1 LKYILRNVV
10 NFWCFFA
17 KREVKLKVVVIDD
30 DSYDRKVICDSLTKE
45 GYDVIEA
52 ENGLSGLEAIQNE
65 SPDLIICDVRMPEM
79 DGDELLERVRNSNN
93 GMGIIP
99 FIFISGFTN
108 GEQKINRLKK
118 GADNFLEK
126 PVDLELLS
134 ACVKSNLIGMERVS
148 NYMKN
153 QLDSI
158 AKAMSNVFDQGIVI
172 EKNQLQEK
180 ETPQN
185 SSVDNYVEMIISAL
199 QSVQLKGEYFP
210 EASNGHISRLDYMN
224 FFLAEYEKRKVLAN
238 TTNGEDLSWL
248 LIFQVAK
255 AQVQGNKLPM
265 SDLYLSA
272 PSAKSTIN
280 ARINSLIER
289 NIFIK
294 EHDVTDGRRQL
305 ISLSDKFHSDLLK
318 HIDASVY
325 MIKQKVT

>member
-1 LKYILRNVV
+1 M
-10 NFWCFFA
+10 
-17 KREVKLKVVVIDD
+17 KLKVVVIDD
-30 DSYDRKVICDSLTKE
+30 DAYDRKVICDSLTKE
-45 GYDVIEA
+45 GYEVIEA
-52 ENGLSGLEAIQNE
+52 ENGLSGLEAIREEN
-65 SPDLIICDVRMPEM
+65 PDLIICDVRMPQM
-79 DGDELLERVRNSNN
+79 DGDELLETLRNSNN

-158 AKAMSNVFDQGIVI
+158 TKAMADVFDQDIVI
-172 EKNQLQEK
+172 EQAQNEEK
-180 ETPQN
+180 ETSQN

-199 QSVQLKGEYFP
+199 KNVQLKSDRFP
-210 EASNGHISRLDYMN
+210 EASNGQVSRLDYMD

-248 LIFQVAK
+248 LILQVAK

-280 ARINSLIER
+280 ARINSLIELS
-289 NIFIK
+289 IFIK

-318 HIDASVY
+318 HIDTSLKL
-325 MIKQKVT
+325 IQDKVL

>member
-1 LKYILRNVV
+1 MI
-10 NFWCFFA
+10 FA
-17 KREVKLKVVVIDD
+17 KQEVKLKVVLIDD
-30 DSYDRKVICDSLTKE
+30 DAYDRHVICESLRKE
-45 GYDVIEA
+45 GYEVIEA
-52 ENGLSGLEAIQNE
+52 ENGISGLEIIQKE

-79 DGDELLERVRNSNN
+79 DGDELLEKVRNSNN
-93 GMGIIP
+93 GIGIIP

-108 GEQKINRLKK
+108 GEQKITRLKK

-148 NYMKN
+148 NYMKH

-158 AKAMSNVFDQGIVI
+158 AKAMSEVLDQELVI
-172 EKNQLQEK
+172 EQPPGDATKK
-180 ETPQN
+180 TQN
-185 SSVDNYVEMIISAL
+185 GSVDNYVEMIISAL
-199 QSVQLKGEYFP
+199 QKLQLKSDHFP
-210 EASNGHISRLDYMN
+210 HVKNGNVSHLDYMN
-224 FFLAEYEKRKVLAN
+224 FFLSEYEKRKFLAN

-255 AQVQGNKLPM
+255 AQVQGEKLPM

-280 ARINSLIER
+280 ARINSLIALS
-289 NIFIK
+289 IFIK
-294 EHDVTDGRRQL
+294 EHDATDGRRQL
-305 ISLSDKFHSDLLK
+305 ISLSDKFHTDLLK
-318 HIDASVY
+318 HIDESVN

>member
-1 LKYILRNVV
+1 M
-10 NFWCFFA
+10 
-17 KREVKLKVVVIDD
+17 KVVVIDD
-30 DSYDRKVICDSLTKE
+30 DAYDRKVICDSLTKE

-52 ENGLSGLEAIQNE
+52 ENGLSGLEIIQKE
-65 SPDLIICDVRMPEM
+65 SPDLIICDVRMPGM
-79 DGDELLERVRNSNN
+79 GGDELLETLRNSNN

-108 GEQKINRLKK
+108 GEQKIIRLKK

-148 NYMKN
+148 NYMKH

-158 AKAMSNVFDQGIVI
+158 AKALPDVFDQKVVI
-172 EKNQLQEK
+172 EQTLDEEK
-180 ETPQN
+180 ERSQ
-185 SSVDNYVEMIISAL
+185 SGSVDNYVEMMVSAL
-199 QSVQLKGEYFP
+199 QNAQLKGDHFP
-210 EASNGHISRLDYMN
+210 DASNGQVSHLDYME
-224 FFLAEYEKRKVLAN
+224 FFLAEYEARKILAN

-280 ARINSLIER
+280 ARINNLIKL
-289 NIFIK
+289 NVFSK

-305 ISLSDKFHSDLLK
+305 ISLSDKFKSDLLT
-318 HIDASVY
+318 HIDMNVKL
-325 MIKQKVT
+325 IQDKVL

>member
-1 LKYILRNVV
+1 
-10 NFWCFFA
+10 
-17 KREVKLKVVVIDD
+17 VKLKVVVIDD
-30 DSYDRKVICDSLTKE
+30 DAYDRQVICDSLTKE

-52 ENGLSGLEAIQNE
+52 ENGLSGLDAIRKE

-79 DGDELLERVRNSNN
+79 DGDELLETLRNSNN

-126 PVDLELLS
+126 PVDLALLS

-158 AKAMSNVFDQGIVI
+158 AKAMSEVLDQEIVTD
-172 EKNQLQEK
+172 QLQGGTK
-180 ETPQN
+180 NNAQN
-185 SSVDNYVEMIISAL
+185 GSVDNYVGMIVSAL
-199 QSVQLKGEYFP
+199 QNFQLKSDHFP
-210 EASNGHISRLDYMN
+210 DAKNGYVSRLDYMN
-224 FFLAEYEKRKVLAN
+224 FFLAEYEKRKTLAD

-255 AQVQGNKLPM
+255 AQVQGEKLPM

-280 ARINSLIER
+280 ARINSLIKL
-289 NIFIK
+289 NIFNK

-305 ISLSDKFHSDLLK
+305 ISLSEKFEFDLLK
-318 HIDASVY
+318 HIDESVN

>member
-1 LKYILRNVV
+1 
-10 NFWCFFA
+10 
-17 KREVKLKVVVIDD
+17 VKLKVVVIDD
-30 DSYDRKVICDSLTKE
+30 DAYDRHVIRKSLTME

-52 ENGLSGLEAIQNE
+52 ENGLAGLDAIRKE

-79 DGDELLERVRNSNN
+79 DGDELLETLRNSKN

-148 NYMKN
+148 NYMKH

-158 AKAMSNVFDQGIVI
+158 AKAMSEILEQDILNEPSQDVVL
-172 EKNQLQEK
+172 KNI
-180 ETPQN
+180 QN
-185 SSVDNYVEMIISAL
+185 ASVDSYVEMIISAL
-199 QSVQLKGEYFP
+199 QKLQLKSDHFP
-210 EASNGHISRLDYMN
+210 DAKNGYVSRLDYMN
-224 FFLAEYEKRKVLAN
+224 FFLAEYQKRKSLAD
-238 TTNGEDLSWL
+238 TANGEDLSWL

-255 AQVQGNKLPM
+255 AQAQGTKLPM

-280 ARINSLIER
+280 ARINNLIGR
-289 NIFIK
+289 SIFNK
-294 EHDVTDGRRQL
+294 AHDETDGRRQL

-318 HIDASVY
+318 HIDASVKL
-325 MIKQKVT
+325 IQERVL

>member
-1 LKYILRNVV
+1 
-10 NFWCFFA
+10 
-17 KREVKLKVVVIDD
+17 VKLKVVVIDD
-30 DSYDRKVICDSLTKE
+30 DAYDRHVICNSLAKE

-52 ENGLSGLEAIQNE
+52 ENGLSGLDAIRKEN
-65 SPDLIICDVRMPEM
+65 PDLIICDVRMPQM
-79 DGDELLERVRNSNN
+79 DGDELLETLRNSNN

-108 GEQKINRLKK
+108 AEQMINRLKK

-126 PVDLELLS
+126 PVDLALLS

-158 AKAMSNVFDQGIVI
+158 AKAMSEVLDQEIVI
-172 EKNQLQEK
+172 EPPQDETK
-180 ETPQN
+180 EYTQN
-185 SSVDNYVEMIISAL
+185 GSVDNYVEMIISAL
-199 QSVQLKGEYFP
+199 QNFQLKSDHFP
-210 EASNGHISRLDYMN
+210 DVKDGQINRLDYMN
-224 FFLAEYEKRKVLAN
+224 FFLDEYEKRKTLAN

-255 AQVQGNKLPM
+255 AQVQGEKLPM

-280 ARINSLIER
+280 ARINSLIKL
-289 NIFIK
+289 NIFNK

-318 HIDASVY
+318 HIDQSVN
-325 MIKQKVT
+325 MIKQRVS